1 LPRRDAAAPPPAAAA
16 EGGEAST
23 RAAHDAAAAPSARSL
38 RLLSMPASYGLLGL
52 MIALSAALAN
62 GSLAFVSQPVKVLFK
77 SSKLLPVMFFRA
89 LLGNAGAN
97 SWADYAYGAAL
108 ALGLTLFSAGDA
120 ATELAGQPDAAAR
133 GAALRS
139 QAAGVIMLLGSVS
152 CDAVAPNLQERLLR
166 RFAQPKRAVIL
177 HTNWLSAVLTA
188 AVWLPS
194 GEARAAVRYLR
205 ANPRPARMLA
215 LQSLAGYAGV
225 LSYLGCIRYA
235 VRRGACAPALRRGGA
250 DATCFALRRWL
261 DQTGLQSDG
270 AGDHGAQDVHHRA
283 VFLPLQRQPVHAAA
297 RGRADHRGGGHDG
310 LGGSRNDAAA
320 ARHRR
325 RRRRRGRGGGAAQAP
340 RKRRGAQRRGGG
352 HCARQRRSKAAAV
365 AVHVA
370 RRLRAAGLRPAGP
383 RRAGGALQ
391 AGAAGGGHSGG
402 VGGGVAA

>member
-1 LPRRDAAAPPPAAAA
+1 MPRRDAAAPPPAAASDSA
-16 EGGEAST
+16 EAST
-23 RAAHDAAAAPSARSL
+23 RAAHDAAAAPSSRSL

-62 GSLAFVSQPVKVLFK
+62 GSLAFVNQPVKVLFK

-97 SWADYAYGAAL
+97 SWADYGYGAAL

-120 ATELAGQPDAAAR
+120 ASELAAQPDAAAR

-235 VRRGACAPALRRGGA
+235 VRARDC
-250 DATCFALRRWL
+250 
-261 DQTGLQSDG
+261 
-270 AGDHGAQDVHHRA
+270 HRI
-283 VFLPLQRQPVHAAA
+283 AAI
-297 RGRADHRGGGHDG
+297 
-310 LGGSRNDAAA
+310 
-320 ARHRR
+320 
-325 RRRRRGRGGGAAQAP
+325 
-340 RKRRGAQRRGGG
+340 
-352 HCARQRRSKAAAV
+352 V
-365 AVHVA
+365 
-370 RRLRAAGLRPAGP
+370 
-383 RRAGGALQ
+383 
-391 AGAAGGGHSGG
+391 
-402 VGGGVAA
+402 